1 MLTVTWC
8 RAKLRSSKSMAWSG
22 LCAAL
27 AGLCIVVW
35 LLPVEAQIAMR
46 WHVDTWTAQPW
57 VLWTAGLTHLS
68 DIHLLANLLALF
80 CLSVLGQLV
89 DLRRS
94 DALALLL
101 AWPAVHLGLLLWP
114 QIQFYS
120 GFSGLNHALAG
131 IIIARAAIDLVA
143 NKHLSVPGVMLAI
156 VMLAKLIREAAWT
169 APLGMDASWGFAVV
183 QAAHLTGVLSGVLT
197 SVLLKLVLALLPN
210 SARALCDND

>member
-1 MLTVTWC
+1 M
-8 RAKLRSSKSMAWSG
+8 
-22 LCAAL
+22 CAAL

-46 WHVDTWTAQPW
+46 WHADTWTAQLW

-68 DIHLLANLLALF
+68 DSHLLANLLAL
-80 CLSVLGQLV
+80 LSLGVLGQLMGAK
-89 DLRRS
+89 RS

-101 AWPAVHLGLLLWP
+101 AWPVVHLGLLLWP

-143 NKHLSVPGVMLAI
+143 KKHLSVLGVLLAI
-156 VMLAKLIREAAWT
+156 VMLAKLIWEAAWT
-169 APLGMDASWGFAVV
+169 APLRMDASWGFTVV
-183 QAAHLTGVLSGVLT
+183 QAAHLTGVLSGVLAR
-197 SVLLKLVLALLPN
+197 VLLKLVLAWLPN